1 MTIAKNS
8 KLSTSKIVV
17 CRLQCNQVCFINFFF
32 CQSDPHTHDSERKRV
47 ASQVTGNESQKKK
60 VKVIDISQQQNGESG
75 KRFANHEEET
85 LLFRY

>member
-1 MTIAKNS
+1 MFVGYSVIKFALFN
-8 KLSTSKIVV
+8 L
-17 CRLQCNQVCFINFFF
+17 F
-32 CQSDPHTHDSERKRV
+32 CQTDPHTHDSERKRV

-75 KRFANHEEET
+75 KRIAKHEEET